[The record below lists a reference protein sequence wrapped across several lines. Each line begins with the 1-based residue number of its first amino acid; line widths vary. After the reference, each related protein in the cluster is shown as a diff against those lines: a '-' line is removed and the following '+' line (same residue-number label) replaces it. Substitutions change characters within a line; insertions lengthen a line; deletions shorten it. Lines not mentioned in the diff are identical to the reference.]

1 MSKINSKLAVMAA
14 VLRNPLTFQSTTGMA
29 AAAMA
34 PANAANIQLLINL
47 VSWEES
53 NPTEH
58 RLFLDE
64 MSPQCRTSLYKMLVD
79 MKAASIV

>member
-1 MSKINSKLAVMAA
+1 MSKVNSKLVQMAS

-47 VSWEES
+47 VSWEET

-64 MSPQCRTSLYKMLVD
+64 MSPQCRTSLFRILTD